1 MTLVIGEDVERT
13 VKHADLSNPKV
24 HQLPA
29 KMALHKQLPYVKG
42 TILWYAKAAVDN
54 IGNYGTTLRNVYW
67 KYPALQPE
75 MPFID
80 GKAPQKVKKLKPMWI
95 DRDYVLFWTA
105 PSAKSWDDETVKYV
119 VYRFA
124 KGEKVNI
131 DDPSKI
137 VAITNET
144 FYKLPFVQGKEKWT
158 YVVTALDRLQNESKI
173 AKKNIKL

>member
-1 MTLVIGEDVERT
+1 
-13 VKHADLSNPKV
+13 
-24 HQLPA
+24 
-29 KMALHKQLPYVKG
+29 MALHKQLPYVKG

-80 GKAPQKVKKLKPMWI
+80 GKAPKKVKKLKPMWI
-95 DRDYVLFWTA
+95 DGDYVLFWTA
-105 PSAKSWDDETVKYV
+105 PEAKSWDDETVKFV

-124 KGEKVNI
+124 KGEKVNT

-137 VAITNET
+137 VAITNEP
-144 FYKLPFVQGKEKWT
+144 FYKLPYVQGKEKWN
-158 YVVTALDRLQNESKI
+158 YVVTALDRLQNESKM
-173 AKKNIKL
+173 AKKKIKL